1 MQWVVIMMVLLSLPG
16 ACGAGEGGGE
26 CELCP
31 SPSYLDTLP
40 QQSLSGAALVCWT
53 LFANISPYVM
63 AFNHLES
70 NLTFMALSY
79 QHMLNSSASQN
90 AYEYQRGLYMT
101 RQSISGGWN
110 AYVIARQQLETLSTS
125 VDCLSSTGCVEY
137 TTLLKGIV
145 TERST
150 QIPIDTIV
158 ETSEG
163 ALCIALYS
171 LVLIYA
177 GVIVMF
183 ARHQLFKV
191 SLKYYRFIWIG
202 VVLAAAFKLI
212 WWCFLLV
219 GMGVQTGIPPVAGRV
234 VFRIGMLLQFFTV
247 LLFLFLWIRAYFA
260 VYFESHKV
268 SMICYIV
275 LGGVAVGGTAAA
287 IAMGILAE
295 QGGFDCSVVLLYM
308 LEWLCIAGCIVLTS
322 MTMQK
327 LVEPEHKEKVRG
339 LRVLLLVE
347 SILLVGLTLGL
358 LLSFYVLFQPSLYA
372 GGGWL
377 QFFAMV
383 AVPDLIV
390 FGAFLTLILHNCRN
404 FQQREAH
411 VSARVKS
418 TKSTSVMG
426 TFSNADEDMAIQ
438 DEEKIPQAYRV

>member
-1 MQWVVIMMVLLSLPG
+1 MVVIVVFLLLLFLPNG
-16 ACGAGEGGGE
+16 ACGAVGEE

-31 SPSYLDTLP
+31 PPSYLDTLP
-40 QQSLSGAALVCWT
+40 VQSLSGPALVCWT
-53 LFANISPYVM
+53 LFANVSPYVM

-79 QHMLNSSASQN
+79 QYMLNSSAAQN
-90 AYEYQRGLYMT
+90 AFEYQRALYMT

-110 AYVIARQQLETLSTS
+110 AYMVAKQQLETLSTS
-125 VDCLSSTGCVEY
+125 MDCISSIGCVEY
-137 TTLLKGIV
+137 TTLLKQIV
-145 TERST
+145 VERSA

-158 ETSEG
+158 EISEG
-163 ALCIALYS
+163 ALCVALYA

-177 GVIVMF
+177 GIIAVF
-183 ARHQLFKV
+183 SRHQLFKV

-212 WWCFLLV
+212 WWCFLSV
-219 GMGVQTGIPPVAGRV
+219 GMGVQTGIPPLAGRV

-260 VYFESHKV
+260 VYFESHK
-268 SMICYIV
+268 ILCYIV

-287 IAMGILAE
+287 IAMGISAE
-295 QGGFDCSVVLLYM
+295 YGGFDCSVVLLYM
-308 LEWLCIAGCIVLTS
+308 LEWLCIAGCVALTS
-322 MTMQK
+322 MTMNK
-327 LVEPEHKEKVRG
+327 LVEPEHKDKVRG
-339 LRVLLLVE
+339 LRILLLVE
-347 SILLVGLTLGL
+347 CILLVGLTLGL
-358 LLSFYVLFQPSLYA
+358 LLSFYVLFQPPLYA

-404 FQQREAH
+404 FQQRKAH
-411 VSARVKS
+411 MSARVKS

-426 TFSNADEDMAIQ
+426 TFSNADEDMAMEE
-438 DEEKIPQAYRV
+438 EEKIPQAYRV